1 MSGTGTVTAGAAP
14 DRGAPFKWIIA
25 LALML
30 GTFMEVLDT
39 SVANVALPHMK
50 GTYAAG
56 TDEITWVLTS
66 YLVANA
72 IVLPITGWLGNYF
85 GRKRLYLTCLTGFT
99 LASLAAGAAP
109 TLGLLITAR
118 VIQGLTGGAMVP
130 MSQAITMEAFPKRE
144 QGIATAVFGIGVICG
159 PIVGPLVGGWVT
171 DNWSWPWIF
180 WINIPVGIL
189 SYALASAFVEESED
203 RTPQGR
209 MDYLSLIFIAVG
221 LGCLELFLNRGE
233 RLDWFESN
241 TVKFYAAASV
251 LGITLFLWRSF
262 TAERPLVDLRMFK
275 LPEYASGMFLIF
287 GASFG
292 MYAAFVMLPLFVQT
306 FLGWTPTWAG
316 IMLSPGGVASV
327 VAMMIAGLA
336 MGKTDVRYTVAAG
349 FLAQIYSSWL
359 LMSINLHSGM
369 GYLIYAWC
377 FRGLGL
383 GFVFV
388 PIATVAMRRIPPES
402 MGVAAGFFNL
412 MRNEG
417 GSVGIAVAATLLQTR
432 SQFHHAR
439 LTEHMTAFN
448 PVLQQGAHRLSAAMG
463 LVSGQDAG
471 TSAQLATGLLGGEV
485 LRQSYVMAFV
495 DVFAFLVLVYVI
507 CLPFVL
513 LLKDPGHGEGGIHIH

>member
-1 MSGTGTVTAGAAP
+1 MSGAAL
-14 DRGAPFKWIIA
+14 DRGAPFKWVIA

-72 IVLPITGWLGNYF
+72 IVLPITGWLGNRF
-85 GRKRLYLTCLTGFT
+85 GRKRLYLSCLAGFT

-109 TLGLLITAR
+109 TLGTLIAAR
-118 VIQGLTGGAMVP
+118 VVQGLTGGAMVP
-130 MSQAITMEAFPKRE
+130 MSQAITMEAFPRAE

-180 WINIPVGIL
+180 WINIPVGII
-189 SYALASAFVEESED
+189 SYALASAFVDEAPD
-203 RTPQGR
+203 RRPEGA
-209 MDYLSLIFIAVG
+209 MDYWSLIFIALG

-233 RLDWFESN
+233 RLDWFESR
-241 TVKFYAAASV
+241 TVTLYAACSA
-251 LGITLFLWRSF
+251 LGIVLFLWRSF
-262 TAERPLVDLRMFK
+262 TAERPLVDLRMFR

-316 IMLSPGGVASV
+316 IMLSPGGLASV
-327 VAMMIAGLA
+327 VAMMAAGLV
-336 MGKTDVRYTVAAG
+336 MGRVDVRYTVAAG
-349 FLAQIYSSWL
+349 FFAQIYSSWL
-359 LMSINLHSGM
+359 LTSINLHSGM
-369 GYLIYAWC
+369 GYLVYAWC

-388 PIATVAMRRIPPES
+388 PIATVAMRRIPREA

-432 SQFHHAR
+432 GQFHHAR
-439 LTEHMTAFN
+439 LAEHMTPYSGA
-448 PVLQQGAHRLSAAMG
+448 LQQGAHRLHLALGASSGLDPQGSAR
-463 LVSGQDAG
+463 L
-471 TSAQLATGLLGGEV
+471 AQGVLGAEV
-485 LRQSYVMAFV
+485 IRQSYVMAFV
-495 DVFAFLVLVYVI
+495 DVFAFLVLVYVV
-507 CLPFVL
+507 CLPFVT
-513 LLKDPGHGEGGIHIH
+513 LLKDPGSGAGGMQIH

>member
-1 MSGTGTVTAGAAP
+1 MNGNGKGNP
-14 DRGAPFKWIIA
+14 YKWVIA
-25 LALML
+25 FSLML

-50 GTYAAG
+50 GSYAAS

-72 IVLPITGWLGNYF
+72 IVLPITGWLGNFF
-85 GRKRLYLTCLTGFT
+85 GRKRLYLACLVGFT

-130 MSQAITMEAFPKRE
+130 MSQAITMEAFPKSE
-144 QGIATAVFGIGVICG
+144 QGLATAVFGIGVICG

-189 SYALASAFVEESED
+189 SYVLTSAFVDEAED
-203 RTPQGR
+203 RTPEGR
-209 MDYLSLIFIAVG
+209 MDYWSLIFIAVG

-233 RLDWFESN
+233 RLDWFESP
-241 TVKFYAAASV
+241 TVTAYAACSAMGLV
-251 LGITLFLWRSF
+251 LFLWRSL

-292 MYAAFVMLPLFVQT
+292 MYAAFVMLPLYVQT

-316 IMLSPGGVASV
+316 IMLSPGGLASV
-327 VAMMIAGLA
+327 AAMMAAGLL
-336 MGKTDVRYTVAAG
+336 MGRIDVRWTVAAG
-349 FLAQIYSSWL
+349 FLAQVYSSWL
-359 LMSINLHSGM
+359 LTNLNLQVGM
-369 GYLIYAWC
+369 GTLVFAWC

-388 PIATVAMRRIPPES
+388 PIATAAMRRIPPES

-439 LTEHMTAFN
+439 LAEHATPFN
-448 PVLQQGAHRLSAAMG
+448 GILQAGAHRMTQALGAASGRDPVSSG
-463 LVSGQDAG
+463 L
-471 TSAQLATGLLGGEV
+471 LAHGFLGGEV
-485 LRQSYVMAFV
+485 LRQSYVMAFM
-495 DVFAFLVLVYVI
+495 DVFAFIALVYVV
-507 CLPFVL
+507 CLPFVI
-513 LLKDPGHGEGGIHIH
+513 LLKDPGHGEGGLAIH

>member
-1 MSGTGTVTAGAAP
+1 MSGTGPAP
-14 DRGAPFKWIIA
+14 DQGAPFKWIIA
-25 LALML
+25 LSLML

-72 IVLPITGWLGNYF
+72 IVLPITGWLGNTF
-85 GRKRLYLTCLTGFT
+85 GRKRLYLYCLTGFT

-109 TLGLLITAR
+109 TLGLLILAR
-118 VIQGLTGGAMVP
+118 VVQGLCGGAMVP
-130 MSQAITMEAFPKRE
+130 MSQAMTMEAFPRTQ

-189 SYALASAFVEESED
+189 SYCLTSAFVEETED
-203 RTPQGR
+203 RRPEGA
-209 MDYLSLIFIAVG
+209 MDYWSLLFIAVG

-233 RLDWFESN
+233 RLDWFQSN
-241 TVKFYAAASV
+241 TVKTYAALSIM
-251 LGITLFLWRSF
+251 GIILFLWRSF
-262 TAERPLVDLRMFK
+262 TAERPLVDLKMFK

-306 FLGWTPTWAG
+306 LLGWSPTWAG
-316 IMLSPGGVASV
+316 VMLSPGGVASV

-336 MGKTDVRYTVAAG
+336 MGRMDVRYVVAAG

-359 LMSINLHSGM
+359 LTSVSLQSGM
-369 GYLIYAWC
+369 GYLIFAWC

-388 PIATVAMRRIPPES
+388 PIATVAMRRIPSEA

-439 LTEHMTAFN
+439 LAEHMTPFN
-448 PVLQQGAHRLSAAMG
+448 GILQQGAHRLNAALGM
-463 LVSGQDAG
+463 VSGQDQVTTG
-471 TSAQLATGLLGGEV
+471 RMAQGFLGGEV
-485 LRQSYVMAFV
+485 VRQAYVMAFV

-513 LLKDPGHGEGGIHIH
+513 LLKDPGHGELHIH

>member
-1 MSGTGTVTAGAAP
+1 MSDGATIK
-14 DRGAPFKWIIA
+14 DKGAPYKWIIA
-25 LALML
+25 LSLML

-72 IVLPITGWLGNYF
+72 IVLPITGWLGNFF
-85 GRKRLYLTCLTGFT
+85 GRKRLYLACLAGFT

-118 VIQGLTGGAMVP
+118 VVQGLTGGAMVP
-130 MSQAITMEAFPKRE
+130 MSQAITMEAFPRSE

-189 SYALASAFVEESED
+189 SYTLASAFVDETED

-209 MDYLSLIFIAVG
+209 MDYWSLIFIAVG

-233 RLDWFESN
+233 RLDWFQSS
-241 TVKFYAAASV
+241 TVTLYAAFSA
-251 LGITLFLWRSF
+251 LGIILFLWRSF
-262 TAERPLVDLRMFK
+262 TAEQPLVDLRMFK

-306 FLGWTPTWAG
+306 FLGWSPTWAG

-327 VAMMIAGLA
+327 VAMMVAGLI
-336 MGKTDVRYTVAAG
+336 MGRVDVRYTVAAG

-359 LMSINLHSGM
+359 LMSISMDSGM

-388 PIATVAMRRIPPES
+388 PIATVAMRRIKPEA

-439 LTEHMTAFN
+439 LAEHMTAFN
-448 PVLQQGAHRLSAAMG
+448 PVLQEGSQRLTAALGA
-463 LVSGQDAG
+463 VSGQDPT
-471 TSAQLATGLLGGEV
+471 TSGLLARGFLGGEV

-495 DVFAFLVLVYVI
+495 DVFAFLVLVYLV
-507 CLPFVL
+507 CLPFVI
-513 LLKDPGHGEGGIHIH
+513 LLKDPGEGTGGMHIH

>member
-1 MSGTGTVTAGAAP
+1 MNDGQ
-14 DRGAPFKWIIA
+14 RGARFKWVIA

-50 GTYAAG
+50 GTFAAG

-72 IVLPITGWLGNYF
+72 IVLPITGWLGNTF
-85 GRKRLYLTCLTGFT
+85 GRKRLYLTCLAGFT

-118 VIQGLTGGAMVP
+118 VVQGLTGGAMVP
-130 MSQAITMEAFPKRE
+130 MSQAITMEAFPRSE
-144 QGIATAVFGIGVICG
+144 QGVATAVFGIGVICG

-180 WINIPVGIL
+180 WINVPVGVL
-189 SYALASAFVEESED
+189 SYALVSAFVDETAD
-203 RTPQGR
+203 RAPGGG
-209 MDYLSLIFIAVG
+209 MDYLSLLFIAVG
-221 LGCLELFLNRGE
+221 LGSLELFLNRGE
-233 RLDWFESN
+233 RLDWFESG
-241 TVKFYAAASV
+241 TVKLYAACAA
-251 LGITLFLWRSF
+251 LGIALFLWRSL
-262 TAERPLVDLRMFK
+262 TAERPLVDLKLFK
-275 LPEYASGMFLIF
+275 LPEYASGMLLIF

-306 FLGWTPTWAG
+306 LLGWTPTWAG
-316 IMLSPGGVASV
+316 VMLSPGGVASV
-327 VAMMIAGLA
+327 AAMMVAGLA
-336 MGKTDVRYTVAAG
+336 MGRLDVRWTVAAG

-359 LMSINLHSGM
+359 LTDVNLASGM
-369 GYLIYAWC
+369 GQLVYAWC

-388 PIATVAMRRIPPES
+388 PIATAAMRRIPPES
-402 MGVAAGFFNL
+402 MGVAAGLFNL

-439 LTEHMTAFN
+439 LAEHMTAYN
-448 PVLQQGAHRLSAAMG
+448 GVLQSTAHRLDLAVAA
-463 LVSGQDAG
+463 VSGRDAA
-471 TSAQLATGLLGGEV
+471 TSGLIAQALLGNEL
-485 LRQSYVMAFV
+485 LRQSYLMAFV
-495 DVFAFLVLVYVI
+495 DVFAFLILVYVV

-513 LLKDPGHGEGGIHIH
+513 LLKDPGDGAGRPMVH